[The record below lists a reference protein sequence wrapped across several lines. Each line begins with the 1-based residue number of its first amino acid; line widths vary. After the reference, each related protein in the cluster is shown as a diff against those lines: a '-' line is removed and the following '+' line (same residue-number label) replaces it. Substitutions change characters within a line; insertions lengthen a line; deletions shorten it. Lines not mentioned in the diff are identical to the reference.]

1 MGNHRVASVGPRAG
15 DASQYATEATASQP
29 ATSRRLTLQNWPVS
43 TRLIAVIILAL
54 LMGLVFGG
62 LQVASA
68 TESAEEFGHV
78 SQLAILGQQVADLV
92 QALETERDQTAGIA
106 PLTQTSSLAGPYRA
120 TGVAA
125 ARVQALAAG
134 IDGSYPANIHAPGAT
149 GVS

>member
-1 MGNHRVASVGPRAG
+1 MPIPGVRYLPRPARANAGAMLAPEGAPRACHT
-15 DASQYATEATASQP
+15 SQYAIKPPAAPP
-29 ATSRRLTLQNWPVS
+29 ATPRRLTLQNWPVS

-106 PLTQTSSLAGPYRA
+106 P
-120 TGVAA
+120 
-125 ARVQALAAG
+125 
-134 IDGSYPANIHAPGAT
+134 
-149 GVS
+149 